1 MCEPKEGERERERE
15 RSEESN
21 GGKSCIGTIEEDAT
35 GSDGIECLARFPNP
49 FQEVSHHSRNCVS
62 LESNRD
68 SCSKQLFSLSLSLSL
83 SSLEF
88 SKFLVSRIFRF
99 EFSKVPQG
107 AFFAFVPSLATRER
121 ETPGRVGAETD
132 SSGITGSRER
142 EPERAHTRPPSCSFH
157 KRVYGAGG

>member
-1 MCEPKEGERERERE
+1 MGSSASRDFPTLSKKYHITVATVYL
-15 RSEESN
+15 SN
-21 GGKSCIGTIEEDAT
+21 LT
-35 GSDGIECLARFPNP
+35 GIVVP
-49 FQEVSHHSRNCVS
+49 
-62 LESNRD
+62 SNY
-68 SCSKQLFSLSLSLSL
+68 SLSLSL